1 MSISSSV
8 LDSFNIQSSNEL
20 TWNVLPLLH
29 QIKHAMDNLLDNN
42 INEVIDLRSIPL
54 APGEED
60 NLLKILGQGEVKA
73 QLNALGPSEI
83 LETQFNGVWLVTHYN
98 DENEIVS
105 RHIEVTYMPE
115 ILLSQTMD
123 IRSASQRLSEKL
135 SENPEEKPGEKL
147 SDTQTA
153 SGTENTQDERH

>member
-29 QIKHAMDNLLDNN
+29 QIKHAIDNLLENN
-42 INEVIDLRSIPL
+42 VNEVIDLRSIPL

-83 LETQFNGVWLVTHYN
+83 LETQFNGVWLITHYN

-105 RHIEVTYMPE
+105 RHIEVTFMPD
-115 ILLSQTMD
+115 ILFSQKQD
-123 IRSASQRLSEKL
+123 IESACQRLNEKL
-135 SENPEEKPGEKL
+135 QEKL
-147 SDTQTA
+147 Q
-153 SGTENTQDERH
+153 EKQVNNTTDSEQDEIH

>member
-1 MSISSSV
+1 MSTSSSV
-8 LDSFNIQSSNEL
+8 LDSFNIQTSHDL

-29 QIKHAMDNLLDNN
+29 QVKHAMDNLLENN
-42 INEVIDLRSIPL
+42 TNEIIDLRSIPL

-83 LETQFNGVWLVTHYN
+83 IETQYNGVWLITHYN

-115 ILLSQTMD
+115 ILLSQMQD
-123 IRSASQRLSEKL
+123 IRSSSQRLSEKL
-135 SENPEEKPGEKL
+135 SESQTDNSTDNGQNEK
-147 SDTQTA
+147 
-153 SGTENTQDERH
+153 H

>member
-1 MSISSSV
+1 MSVSSSV

-29 QIKHAMDNLLDNN
+29 QIKHAMDNLLLNN

-83 LETQFNGVWLVTHYN
+83 IETQFNGVWLITHYN
-98 DENEIVS
+98 EENEIVS
-105 RHIEVTYMPE
+105 RHIEITYMPE
-115 ILLSQTMD
+115 ILLSQTED
-123 IRSASQRLSEKL
+123 IHSANQRLAERLAESPDK
-135 SENPEEKPGEKL
+135 NQQEE
-147 SDTQTA
+147 S
-153 SGTENTQDERH
+153 H

>member
-1 MSISSSV
+1 MSTSSSV
-8 LDSFNIQSSNEL
+8 LDSFNIQASNDL

-29 QIKHAMDNLLDNN
+29 QIRHAMDNLLDNN
-42 INEVIDLRSIPL
+42 VNEVIDLRSIPL

-60 NLLKILGQGEVKA
+60 NILNILGQGEVKA

-83 LETQFNGVWLVTHYN
+83 LETQFNGVWLITHYN

-115 ILLSQTMD
+115 ILLSQTQD
-123 IRSASQRLSEKL
+123 IRSACLRLTEKL
-135 SENPEEKPGEKL
+135 NESSSDNPNDNSTDNG
-147 SDTQTA
+147 
-153 SGTENTQDERH
+153 QDERH

>member
-1 MSISSSV
+1 MSTSSSV

-42 INEVIDLRSIPL
+42 VNEVIDLRSIPL

-60 NLLKILGQGEVKA
+60 NLLNILGQGEVKA

-83 LETQFNGVWLVTHYN
+83 LETQFNGVWLITHYN

-115 ILLSQTMD
+115 IMLSQMQD
-123 IRSASQRLSEKL
+123 IQSSSQRLSEKL
-135 SENPEEKPGEKL
+135 SESQTDNP
-147 SDTQTA
+147 A
-153 SGTENTQDERH
+153 ENTQNETH

>member
-1 MSISSSV
+1 MSTSSSV
-8 LDSFNIQSSNEL
+8 LDSFNIQASHDL

-29 QIKHAMDNLLDNN
+29 QIKHAMDNLVDNN
-42 INEVIDLRSIPL
+42 VNEVIDLRSIPL

-60 NLLKILGQGEVKA
+60 NLLNFLGQGEVKA

-83 LETQFNGVWLVTHYN
+83 LETQFNGVWLITHYN

-115 ILLSQTMD
+115 ILLSQMQD
-123 IRSASQRLSEKL
+123 IRSSIQRLSEKL
-135 SENPEEKPGEKL
+135 SE
-147 SDTQTA
+147 SQTDN
-153 SGTENTQDERH
+153 STESTQDERH

>member
-1 MSISSSV
+1 MTTTSSV

-29 QIKHAMDNLLDNN
+29 QIKHAMDNLLNDNV
-42 INEVIDLRSIPL
+42 NEIIDLRSIPL

-83 LETQFNGVWLVTHYN
+83 LETEFNGVWLITHYN
-98 DENEIVS
+98 DENEIIS
-105 RHIEVTYMPE
+105 RHIEVTYMPD
-115 ILLSQTMD
+115 ILLSQKQD
-123 IRSASQRLSEKL
+123 IIAACQRISEKL
-135 SENPEEKPGEKL
+135 SEIPV
-147 SDTQTA
+147 
-153 SGTENTQDERH
+153 ENSQDEMH

>member
-1 MSISSSV
+1 MNTTSSV
-8 LDSFNIQSSNEL
+8 LDSFNIQASNDL

-29 QIKHAMDNLLDNN
+29 QIKHAMENLLDNKV
-42 INEVIDLRSIPL
+42 NEVIDLRSIPL
-54 APGEED
+54 APGEEE

-83 LETQFNGVWLVTHYN
+83 LETQFHGVWLITHYN

-115 ILLSQTMD
+115 ILLAQKPD
-123 IRSASQRLSEKL
+123 IHSACKRLEEKL
-135 SENPEEKPGEKL
+135 NEN
-147 SDTQTA
+147 QTD
-153 SGTENTQDERH
+153 NTQNERH

>member
-1 MSISSSV
+1 MSTSSSV
-8 LDSFNIQSSNEL
+8 LDSFNIQSSQDL

-54 APGEED
+54 APGEEN

-83 LETQFNGVWLVTHYN
+83 LETQFNGVWLITHYN

-115 ILLSQTMD
+115 ILLSQSQD
-123 IRSASQRLSEKL
+123 IRSACHRLSEKL
-135 SENPEEKPGEKL
+135 NETQNEESG
-147 SDTQTA
+147 DTQTSSVA
-153 SGTENTQDERH
+153 ENTPDERH